1 MRYIPPKNNPRDP
14 FLKRYI
20 TNITVLVIAIIL
32 TTIAY
37 FAIGVLFNIARYL
50 MYYSELAG
58 AVFIGFFLVLFIAFM
73 LTLFHVGEYN

>member
-1 MRYIPPKNNPRDP
+1 MRYLPPKSSPRDP

-37 FAIGVLFNIARYL
+37 FAIGILFNITRYL
-50 MYYSELAG
+50 VQYSEIAG
-58 AVFIGFFLVLFIAFM
+58 FIFLGFFLVLFVALM
-73 LTLFHVGEYN
+73 LTLFHVGED